1 MKRVDEIL
9 SYVIWR
15 KTGLY
20 PWETSS
26 LSRDFLDSALEEA
39 RVLKNR
45 MNSIEFFS
53 VESDGYPRLLSE
65 VQRPP
70 YGIFCL
76 GDCGVLKRDLF
87 SIVGTRKS
95 SSYGENLARR
105 FAKELSKEFV
115 IVSGMAYGIDSKA
128 HEGALESGY
137 TVAVLASGVDVP
149 SPKGNASLYRKILER
164 GCIVSPYAPG
174 EEAKR
179 YRFVERN
186 SIIAGM
192 SIGTL
197 VVEAPRK
204 SGSLITASM
213 AADFGRDV
221 FAIPGDVGKYR
232 SEGTNYLIKTGAVA
246 VTEPEDI
253 LSYYG
258 KSSEREEVSNPVYG
272 LVKQGFGDPE
282 EIASILKISI
292 VDVLSELSELEIEGY
307 VQRGSDNL
315 YRPL

>member
-1 MKRVDEIL
+1 MRRADEIL

-20 PWETSS
+20 PWESDS
-26 LSRDFLDSALEEA
+26 LSGDFLDLAFKEA
-39 RVLKNR
+39 KDLKEK
-45 MNSIEFFS
+45 MNGIEFFS
-53 VESDGYPRLLSE
+53 LESDGYPRLLSE
-65 VQRPP
+65 IQRPP

-76 GDCGVLKRDLF
+76 GDCGVLKGELF
-87 SIVGTRKS
+87 SIVGTRRS
-95 SSYGENLARR
+95 SSYGENLARK
-105 FAKELSKEFV
+105 FARDLSGEFV

-128 HEGALESGY
+128 HEGALERGY

-149 SPKGNASLYRKILER
+149 SPKGNSSVYRKILEK
-164 GCIVSPYAPG
+164 GCVVSPYAPG
-174 EEAKR
+174 EGAKR

-192 SIGTL
+192 SVGTL
-197 VVEAPRK
+197 VVEAPKK

-232 SEGTNYLIKTGAVA
+232 SEGTNYLIKTGAIA
-246 VTEPEDI
+246 VTDPEDV

-258 KSSEREEVSNPVYG
+258 KGFERKDISSPVYD
-272 LVKQGFGDPE
+272 LVKKGLGDPE
-282 EIASILKISI
+282 EIAGVLGISI
-292 VDVLSELSELEIEGY
+292 VDVLSELSELEIDGF